1 MKKVFAVLLI
11 SLTLSSCSIPTFSK
25 NKTNPN
31 LLYSCVGDFDGDS
44 RIDSIMLVKNNN
56 SVEIIFKSKFKTKRQ
71 SIEINFDNFYCSVED
86 INDDKCDDFI
96 INTIENNK
104 ENIYIFTFKND
115 IKELLSPQ
123 IIKQQ
128 INLYRDGNKYTIACG
143 GFNSTIKSQEQLSL
157 NLLYSTSDYTE
168 YGKSIITEG
177 VLVNDKS
184 NPKFTVSIIY
194 KLNSLG
200 KLNFMNIS
208 VTPYVHV
215 EVPR

>member
-25 NKTNPN
+25 DNTNPN

-44 RIDSIMLVKNNN
+44 RIDSIMLIKNDN
-56 SVEIIFKSKFKTKRQ
+56 SAEIVFKSKFKTQRQ
-71 SIEINFDNFYCSVED
+71 NIAINLDNFYCSVDD

-104 ENIYIFTFKND
+104 ENIYIFTFKNN

-143 GFNSTIKSQEQLSL
+143 SFNSTIKSQEKLSL

-168 YGKSIITEG
+168 YGKAIITEG
-177 VLVNDKS
+177 VLINNDS

-208 VTPYVHV
+208 ITPYVHV